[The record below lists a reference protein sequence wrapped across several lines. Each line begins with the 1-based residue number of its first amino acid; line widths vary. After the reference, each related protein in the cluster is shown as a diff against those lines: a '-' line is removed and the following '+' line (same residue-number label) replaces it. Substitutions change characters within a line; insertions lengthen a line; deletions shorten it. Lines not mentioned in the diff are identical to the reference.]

1 LICNNPDR
9 CNSDENEEVLIE
21 RAIRSASWAE
31 EVLIVDSGSTDKT
44 CEIATRLGA
53 RVVQQP
59 WLGWRG
65 QHQRAVELALHDWVM
80 KVDADEVISKELA
93 ASIRQALGSDPDPR
107 DGFVVRRVD
116 EFMGRIVP
124 SSVRRRH
131 RDAFVRIFNRRFSV
145 WDPDKA
151 IHEKV
156 KITGQFR
163 KLPGPLLHW
172 RNASFSRMLETY
184 SANADVE
191 AKAILKDHPNGPP
204 LLLIATKAVVA
215 VWMVLR
221 DLWQLALRHARLSA
235 FVHAGPGSVHQPGE
249 GLGEA
254 TRRCRQPTVGRILPT
269 DGRSFGLKS
278 RTQLRAHH

>member
-1 LICNNPDR
+1 MLDMQQPLTVAILTK
-9 CNSDENEEVLIE
+9 NEEVLIE

-93 ASIRQALGSDPDPR
+93 ASIRQVLGSDPDPR

-163 KLPGPLLHW
+163 KLSGPLLHW

-204 LLLIATKAVVA
+204 LLLIATKPLLRFGWSYVICGNWRYGTRGFLRSSMQALGQFISLAKAWEKRHVVA
-215 VWMVLR
+215 
-221 DLWQLALRHARLSA
+221 DSQ
-235 FVHAGPGSVHQPGE
+235 PSVE
-249 GLGEA
+249 FY
-254 TRRCRQPTVGRILPT
+254 QPTG
-269 DGRSFGLKS
+269 DRSG
-278 RTQLRAHH
+278 